1 MALSAGPRTNDK
13 GFTLPEL
20 LVVMVILALMAAV
33 STPFIKGYIRDAQN
47 GKAKAALI
55 QIAEAYKTFRTDYP
69 NATVSGTVTK
79 ESRTAADCGENT
91 IRYSGNNEA
100 NVLVSCKYLR
110 PIKWSRMKYTFSV
123 GGSCSACSGSTIHA
137 SMLGTDSAGD
147 YDSSYCACVDEYGNI
162 KDNKDAD

>member
-1 MALSAGPRTNDK
+1 MVPIADLRKNSK

-20 LVVMVILALMAAV
+20 LVVMVILALLAAV

-79 ESRTAADCGENT
+79 ESRAASDCGEST
-91 IRYSGNNEA
+91 IQYKGNNEA

-123 GGSCSACSGSTIHA
+123 GGSCSACSGTVHA
-137 SMLGTDSAGD
+137 SMQGTDSGGD
-147 YDSSYCACVDEYGNI
+147 YSSSYCACVDEYGNI
-162 KDNKDAD
+162 KDNKSAD

>member
-137 SMLGTDSAGD
+137 SMRGTDSAGD